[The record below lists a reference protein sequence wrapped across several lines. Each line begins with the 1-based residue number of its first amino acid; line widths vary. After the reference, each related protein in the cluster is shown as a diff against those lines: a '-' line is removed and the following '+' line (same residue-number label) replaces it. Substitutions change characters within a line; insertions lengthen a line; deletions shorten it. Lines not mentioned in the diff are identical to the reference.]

1 MVTYETGIQTVR
13 SQLTC
18 FLIPKRVLQET
29 SKMADQA
36 FFFFFW
42 QKLRVLMNIFINI
55 VKGIK
60 QPTYHELIL
69 PSQI

>member
-1 MVTYETGIQTVR
+1 
-13 SQLTC
+13 
-18 FLIPKRVLQET
+18 
-29 SKMADQA
+29 MADQA

>member
-1 MVTYETGIQTVR
+1 MVTYETGIQTIR
-13 SQLTC
+13 SQLTY

-29 SKMADQA
+29 SKMADHG
-36 FFFFFW
+36 FFFFW

>member
-36 FFFFFW
+36 FFFFW
-42 QKLRVLMNIFINI
+42 QKLRVLMNILINI

>member
-18 FLIPKRVLQET
+18 FLIPKSTPGNLKDGR
-29 SKMADQA
+29 SG